1 MRDRAGQPG
10 SVCVVGGGVVGGF
23 VAYLLAREGVEV
35 SLLERNRLGSGAS
48 GASAG
53 NVQTLSY
60 GFQGF
65 HRELG
70 QESLGLYRRLLP
82 SIKDESRIDPLDH
95 EVRYL
100 YAAMDEEQATAIRGE
115 ESQLVEEGMEVQWI
129 DGQTARELEPRL
141 SPRLLGGLLHP
152 DNIQMDGARLVTALG
167 RAAQSRGAYVAGSEV
182 AGLERDGNRVVG
194 VRRKDGSVLHADVV
208 IAAMGAWTGPAISRW
223 LGASLPIRP
232 QSLQKI
238 HLLTGDRPLECAVRW
253 DGVNMVSR
261 RDGMTHVGSKRDGFG
276 FDAHPTE
283 EGRRWLLEHAGAV
296 FPGLK
301 ARVAEAWAGCAV
313 ATPEAFPVLGPLD
326 GYEGI
331 CVAAPSTNG
340 FLLAPVLAEILVSF
354 LMKGEEHRL
363 MKEMLPRR
371 AVARDRALSNP
382 DSSTRETR

>member
-1 MRDRAGQPG
+1 MPDRGRQPE

-23 VAYLLAREGVEV
+23 IAYRLAREGVEV
-35 SLLERNRLGSGAS
+35 SLLERDRLGSGAT

-53 NVQTLSY
+53 NVQTLSN
-60 GFQGF
+60 GFKGF

-70 QESLGLYRRLLP
+70 QESLGLYRQLLP

-100 YAAMDEEQATAIRGE
+100 YAAMDEEEATEIQGE
-115 ESQLVEEGMEVQWI
+115 VPRLIKEGMKVQWI
-129 DGQTARELEPRL
+129 DGQRARELEPRL
-141 SPRLLGGLLHP
+141 SPRLLGGLLHS
-152 DNIQMDGARLVTALG
+152 DCVQMDGARFVNALG
-167 RAAQSRGAYVAGSEV
+167 RAAQKRGAYVAGSEV
-182 AGLERDGNRVVG
+182 VGLERDGDRVTG
-194 VRRKDGSVLHADVV
+194 VRRKDGSVLHADLVV
-208 IAAMGAWTGPAISRW
+208 AAMGAWTGPALYSW
-223 LGASLPIRP
+223 LGVSLPILP

-238 HLLTGDRPLECAVRW
+238 HLLTGDQPLKCAVRW
-253 DGVNMVSR
+253 EGVNMVSR

-301 ARVAEAWAGCAV
+301 AKVAEAWAGCAV
-313 ATPEAFPVLGPLD
+313 ATPEGFPVLGPLD

-340 FLLAPVLAEILVSF
+340 FLLILQ
-354 LMKGEEHRL
+354 
-363 MKEMLPRR
+363 
-371 AVARDRALSNP
+371 
-382 DSSTRETR
+382 TQ